1 MRIWAPVYE
10 YEIKVTHTAYE
21 SVYVVHVYLP
31 NHASVYVFCT
41 VSVPSYVYVF
51 CIWDSVFIHTYV
63 FCLCLCFCASSSK
76 YVDGSSVLISVMC
89 SVFVSVRNSIYSA
102 CVFLFIGTLEHSVHV
117 IVTYLH
123 RFSVY
128 LFLCPLE
135 YFVYLSWTRTSLCVK
150 I

>member
-1 MRIWAPVYE
+1 MYDFRIMHLFTSSVQFLFPRLFMCFVYE
-10 YEIKVTHTAYE
+10 IPFLYIRMY
-21 SVYVVHVYLP
+21 SVCV
-31 NHASVYVFCT
+31 
-41 VSVPSYVYVF
+41 
-51 CIWDSVFIHTYV
+51 
-63 FCLCLCFCASSSK
+63 CFYASSSK

-123 RFSVY
+123 IFSVY

-135 YFVYLSWTRTSLCVK
+135 YFVYLS
-150 I
+150 